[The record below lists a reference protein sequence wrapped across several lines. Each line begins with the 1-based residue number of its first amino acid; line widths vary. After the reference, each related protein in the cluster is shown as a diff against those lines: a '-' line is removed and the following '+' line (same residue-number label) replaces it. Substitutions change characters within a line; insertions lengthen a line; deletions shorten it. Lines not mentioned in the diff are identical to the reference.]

1 MLPPHE
7 FRREAEMSETRTRSR
22 MPVWLRRLAPPLIVL
37 TIAAAALLA
46 AACGDDPDQQVSEQP
61 IRTPRQSEEP
71 IAQVQQQQQE
81 VMQAQAQQ
89 QEYEQAAEQQAEQEQ
104 QEAEAAVAEHEQEEQ
119 AQQEAMEQE
128 RAQEAQ
134 AARGEQAQ
142 EQQQAA
148 ADRSRR
154 EQREQRSSEESPS
167 PRRALP
173 GSTSFEDYATTGWR
187 ATADD
192 DTSTFSLDVDRTSY
206 FLALNWVEAGYAIEP
221 ASVRAEEWINAFDYN
236 YELPDVTDSFAVT
249 TDIVEHPLHSDL
261 HLVRIA
267 TQAPE
272 FVDNTPLNV
281 TLVLDASGSMAQG
294 NRVEIAKAAESIR
307 RGLSQSDRLAVV
319 LFSDSI
325 VDYAAHHR
333 PGERELVG
341 VIDNLYPRGST
352 NVQAGL
358 NLGVEF
364 ADNVRR
370 ERPNAYNYVILM
382 SDGVAN
388 VDATDPFAILRT
400 AEDRDDSNPLRLI
413 TVGVGIENYNDVL
426 LEQLAQHGNGWYRY
440 LQDVG
445 QARSTFSRENWLALS
460 IPFADQARA
469 QVRWDDRTVL
479 AWRLV
484 GYENRVTADRN
495 FEQDRKEFAEIPMGS
510 ATTMFYEVELTAD
523 ALRADV
529 IELGEIE
536 LRWLTP
542 MSDESNRQQ
551 VAMVSGVSRFGD
563 DAMLD
568 LGSVVALA
576 ADRYSWFGQD
586 GLSEGTIDL
595 AAEHLHE
602 IGYWFDE
609 LPRDLRDT
617 QAGED
622 LAKLLF
628 AMGAIAEEYES
639 EDPGYS
645 R

>member
-1 MLPPHE
+1 MNQTQ
-7 FRREAEMSETRTRSR
+7 TRAKTRKWIR
-22 MPVWLRRLAPPLIVL
+22 ILAPPLIVL
-37 TIAAAALLA
+37 AVVAAMLS
-46 AACGDDPDQQVSEQP
+46 AACSDDADQAESEQP
-61 IRTPRQSEEP
+61 TRVEQA
-71 IAQVQQQQQE
+71 AQVEQQEQQQQAMQQQQE
-81 VMQAQAQQ
+81 VAYQQQQAQQ
-89 QEYEQAAEQQAEQEQ
+89 QAQQAAAEYEEEQQAMEQEAEQQASSDSSRSRTQ
-104 QEAEAAVAEHEQEEQ
+104 QR
-119 AQQEAMEQE
+119 QQRSDQE
-128 RAQEAQ
+128 RQT
-134 AARGEQAQ
+134 
-142 EQQQAA
+142 
-148 ADRSRR
+148 
-154 EQREQRSSEESPS
+154 
-167 PRRALP
+167 PRRSLP
-173 GSTSFEDYATTGWR
+173 GSTNFEDYATTGWR
-187 ATADD
+187 ETLDD

-206 FLALNWVEAGYAIEP
+206 FLALNWVEAGYAIDP
-221 ASVRAEEWINAFDYN
+221 ASVRAEEWINAFNYN
-236 YELPDVTDSFAVT
+236 YELPRTNDSFAVT
-249 TDIVEHPLHSDL
+249 TDIVEHPLHDDL

-281 TLVLDASGSMAQG
+281 TLVLDASGSMDQG
-294 NRVEIAKAAESIR
+294 NRVEIAKAAAESIR
-307 RGLSQSDRLAVV
+307 RGLSRDDRLAVV

-325 VDYAAHHR
+325 VDYAEHHR
-333 PGERELVG
+333 PDDRDVVG

-364 ADNVRR
+364 ADDIRR
-370 ERPNAYNYVILM
+370 QRPDAYNYVILM

-388 VDATDPFAILRT
+388 VDATDPFAILAS

-426 LEQLAQHGNGWYRY
+426 LEQLAQYGNGWYRY

-445 QARSTFSRENWLALS
+445 QARSTFSRDNWLALS

-469 QVRWDDRTVL
+469 QVRWDADSVL

-484 GYENRVTADRN
+484 GYENRVTSDRN

-510 ATTMFYEVELTAD
+510 ATTVFFEVELAAD
-523 ALRADV
+523 AQREGLID
-529 IELGEIE
+529 LGEVE

-551 VAMVSGVSRFGD
+551 VGMVSSTSRFGD

-568 LGSVVALA
+568 IGTVVALA

-586 GLSEGTIDL
+586 GLSQDTMALAANHLDEIAWWFEELPVDFRNTQPGQDL
-595 AAEHLHE
+595 ARL
-602 IGYWFDE
+602 
-609 LPRDLRDT
+609 
-617 QAGED
+617 
-622 LAKLLF
+622 LA
-628 AMGAIAEEYES
+628 AMGAIADEHET

>member
-1 MLPPHE
+1 
-7 FRREAEMSETRTRSR
+7 MSETPTQSR
-22 MPVWLRRLAPPLIVL
+22 MPAWRRRLAPPLIVL
-37 TIAAAALLA
+37 AAGAALLG
-46 AACGDDPDQQVSEQP
+46 AACGDDPDQRVSEQP

-71 IAQVQQQQQE
+71 AAQVQQQQQE
-81 VMQAQAQQ
+81 PMQEEAEQ
-89 QEYEQAAEQQAEQEQ
+89 QEYDQAAEQQAEQEQ
-104 QEAEAAVAEHEQEEQ
+104 QEAEQAVAAYDEEEQ
-119 AQQEAMEQE
+119 AQQEAMAQEQ
-128 RAQEAQ
+128 AQEAQ

-148 ADRSRR
+148 SDRSRR
-154 EQREQRSSEESPS
+154 EQREQRSSEERHS

-173 GSTSFEDYATTGWR
+173 GSTNFEDYATTGWR
-187 ATADD
+187 DTVDD

-221 ASVRAEEWINAFDYN
+221 ASVRAEEWINAFDYK

-249 TDIVEHPLHSDL
+249 TDIVEHPLHNDL

-272 FVDNTPLNV
+272 FADNTPLNV
-281 TLVLDASGSMAQG
+281 TLVLDSSGSMGTG
-294 NRVEIAKAAESIR
+294 NRVEIARAAADSIR
-307 RGLSQSDRLAVV
+307 RGLSRDDRIAVV
-319 LFSDSI
+319 LFSDYI
-325 VDYAAHHR
+325 VDYEEHQR
-333 PGERELVG
+333 PADRDIERIIGRLT
-341 VIDNLYPRGST
+341 PQSST

-358 NLGVEF
+358 NLGVEL
-364 ADNVRR
+364 ADDARR
-370 ERPNAYNYVILM
+370 DRPDAYNYVILM

-400 AEDRDDSNPLRLI
+400 ADDRDDSNPLRLI

-440 LQDVG
+440 LQDVA
-445 QARSTFSRENWLALS
+445 QARSTFSRDNWLALS

-469 QVRWDDRTVL
+469 QVRWDDSSVL
-479 AWRLV
+479 GWRLV

-510 ATTMFYEVELTAD
+510 ATTMFFEVELTGD
-523 ALRADV
+523 AQRDGLID
-529 IELGEIE
+529 LGELE
-536 LRWLTP
+536 LRWLVP
-542 MSDESNRQQ
+542 MSDESRSQQ
-551 VAMVSGVSRFGD
+551 VQMVSGVSRFGD

-595 AAEHLHE
+595 AAEHLDE
-602 IGYWFDE
+602 LAYWFEE

-622 LAKLLF
+622 FAKLLF

>member
-1 MLPPHE
+1 MYE
-7 FRREAEMSETRTRSR
+7 NRTRDR
-22 MPVWLRRLAPPLIVL
+22 VPRWIRILAPPLIILAV
-37 TIAAAALLA
+37 AATAMLSI
-46 AACGDDPDQQVSEQP
+46 ACGDDEQAESEQP
-61 IRTPRQSEEP
+61 VRQSV
-71 IAQVQQQQQE
+71 AQVEQQQEQQQQAMQQEAQQREVQQQA
-81 VMQAQAQQ
+81 VS
-89 QEYEQAAEQQAEQEQ
+89 YEQEAQEQSYDYQEQQAE
-104 QEAEAAVAEHEQEEQ
+104 EQEHAAE
-119 AQQEAMEQE
+119 QEAMEQ
-128 RAQEAQ
+128 QEEA
-134 AARGEQAQ
+134 E
-142 EQQQAA
+142 QAA
-148 ADRSRR
+148 ADSSRSRR
-154 EQREQRSSEESPS
+154 QQPEQRSSDERRT

-173 GSTSFEDYATTGWR
+173 GSTNFEDYATTGWR
-187 ATADD
+187 DTVDD

-206 FLALNWVEAGYAIEP
+206 FLALNWVEAGYGIEP

-236 YELPDVTDSFAVT
+236 YELPDGTDSFAVT
-249 TDIVEHPLHSDL
+249 TDIVEHPLHDDL

-281 TLVLDASGSMAQG
+281 TLVLDSSGSMGTG
-294 NRVEIAKAAESIR
+294 NRVEIARAAADSIR
-307 RGLSQSDRLAVV
+307 RGLGRDDRLAVV
-319 LFSDSI
+319 LFSDYI
-325 VDYAAHHR
+325 VDYEEHQR
-333 PGERELVG
+333 PSDRDIERIISRLT
-341 VIDNLYPRGST
+341 PQSST

-358 NLGVEF
+358 NLGVEL
-364 ADNVRR
+364 ADDARR
-370 ERPNAYNYVILM
+370 DRPDAYNYVILM

-440 LQDVG
+440 LQDVA

-469 QVRWDDRTVL
+469 QVRWDVDSVA

-495 FEQDRKEFAEIPMGS
+495 FDQDRKEFAEIPMGS
-510 ATTMFYEVELTAD
+510 ATTMFFEVELTND
-523 ALRADV
+523 ALRRHA
-529 IELGEIE
+529 IELGEVE
-536 LRWLTP
+536 LKWVVP
-542 MSDESNRQQ
+542 MSDESRSQQ
-551 VAMVSGVSRFGD
+551 VGLIGGVSHFGD

-568 LGSVVALA
+568 LGSVIALA

-586 GLSEGTIDL
+586 GLSDETMSL
-595 AAEHLHE
+595 AAEHLDE
-602 IGYWFDE
+602 IAWWFEE
-609 LPRDLRDT
+609 LPAGILGS

-622 LAKLLF
+622 FAKLLF
-628 AMGAIAEEYES
+628 VMGAVAEEHEA

>member
-1 MLPPHE
+1 MTQNQSRVKI
-7 FRREAEMSETRTRSR
+7 RR
-22 MPVWLRRLAPPLIVL
+22 WLRILAPPLIML
-37 TIAAAALLA
+37 AIAAGAVLSV
-46 AACGDDPDQQVSEQP
+46 ACSDDAQQAESEQP
-61 IRTPRQSEEP
+61 TRVEQAA
-71 IAQVQQQQQE
+71 AQVAQQQE
-81 VMQAQAQQ
+81 QQEVVYEQEAQEQAQQ
-89 QEYEQAAEQQAEQEQ
+89 QEAYAEAQQQQAEQEAA
-104 QEAEAAVAEHEQEEQ
+104 AEYEQAEQQ
-119 AQQEAMEQE
+119 AQQEAMQEQE
-128 RAQEAQ
+128 EA
-134 AARGEQAQ
+134 
-142 EQQQAA
+142 QQAA
-148 ADRSRR
+148 SDSSRSRSR
-154 EQREQRSSEESPS
+154 QQQQRSSEARQT

-173 GSTSFEDYATTGWR
+173 GATNFEDYPTIGWR
-187 ATADD
+187 ETVDD
-192 DTSTFSLDVDRTSY
+192 ATSTFSLDVDRTSY

-221 ASVRAEEWINAFDYN
+221 ASVRAEEWINAFN
-236 YELPDVTDSFAVT
+236 YSYDLPEVHDSFAVT
-249 TDIVEHPLHSDL
+249 TDIVEHPLHDDL

-281 TLVLDASGSMAQG
+281 TLVLDASGSMQEG
-294 NRVEIAKAAESIR
+294 NRVEIARAAAESIR
-307 RGLSQSDRLAVV
+307 NGLGSDDRIAVV
-319 LFSDSI
+319 LFSDGI
-325 VDYAAHHR
+325 VDSESHQR
-333 PGERELVG
+333 PDDRDIGRI
-341 VIDNLYPRGST
+341 IDRLGPTGST

-358 NLGVEF
+358 NLGVRF
-364 ADNVRR
+364 ADEIRR
-370 ERPNAYNYVILM
+370 ERPDAYNYVILM

-388 VDATDPFAILRT
+388 VDATDPFAILRS

-413 TVGVGIENYNDVL
+413 TVGVGIANYNDVL

-469 QVRWDDRTVL
+469 QVRWDHESVA

-510 ATTMFYEVELTAD
+510 ATTMFFEVELTD
-523 ALRADV
+523 AAIRDGLVD
-529 IELGEIE
+529 LGEIE

-542 MSDESNRQQ
+542 MSGDSNRQQ
-551 VAMVSGVSRFGD
+551 VQMVSDVSVFGD

-568 LGSVVALA
+568 LGSVVALT

-586 GLSEGTIDL
+586 GLSEETVNL
-595 AAEHLHE
+595 AADHLDE
-602 IGYWFDE
+602 IAYWFEE
-609 LPRDLRDT
+609 LPTEILNT
-617 QAGED
+617 QAGD
-622 LAKLLF
+622 DFAKLLF